1 MGRKTKRFKLA
12 RKRARLLET
21 LNVEE
26 TKESAELIQ
35 EQREALVSTLE
46 DKQAVQVEAKLEE
59 VKVEPKVETAVE
71 PAVEPAAEVEYGI
84 SLPEA
89 DELPEKATPKPK
101 KKKAAPKK
109 KKTTKKKTT
118 SKK

>member
-1 MGRKTKRFKLA
+1 MGRKKKRLKLA
-12 RKRARLLET
+12 ILRARLLEA

-71 PAVEPAAEVEYGI
+71 PAAEVEYGI
-84 SLPEA
+84 SLPEV